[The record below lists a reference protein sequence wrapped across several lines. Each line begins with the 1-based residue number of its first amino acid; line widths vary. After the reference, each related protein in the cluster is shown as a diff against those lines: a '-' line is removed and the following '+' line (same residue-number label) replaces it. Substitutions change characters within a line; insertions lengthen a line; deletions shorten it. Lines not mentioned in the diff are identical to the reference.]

1 MSSRGLQ
8 IQSKGLFFPESNI
21 SNHNLNNSTPSEA
34 TNRTKKYTRYHYNI
48 RPKEETFTE
57 STNEDEP
64 RQDTNMRKVSQH
76 HVDIENN
83 TNPDDEFYDRVGM
96 DFGEEDTN
104 YEDLNVSEANRVSS
118 SDATKKPEYDYL
130 YYYYYDYV
138 YPDEEKNKGNQ
149 LESLPKPSFL
159 VDSENEDLES
169 STTSSTDN
177 VTLEPSS

>member
-1 MSSRGLQ
+1 
-8 IQSKGLFFPESNI
+8 
-21 SNHNLNNSTPSEA
+21 
-34 TNRTKKYTRYHYNI
+34 
-48 RPKEETFTE
+48 
-57 STNEDEP
+57 
-64 RQDTNMRKVSQH
+64 MRKVSQH

-104 YEDLNVSEANRVSS
+104 YEDLNVSEANSVSS

-138 YPDEEKNKGNQ
+138 YPDEEKNQGNQ